1 MVDFHFL
8 YPHAFW
14 LLLLLVPLWLWILR
28 RRKQQG
34 VLQDLVD
41 PALAPFVLT
50 GRERRQSLVALLA
63 FSLMAVLSVMAI
75 AGPAW
80 EKKEV
85 PVFRQQQALVIALDL
100 SASMYAQDLSPNR
113 LEQARFKV
121 MDILQT
127 RKGEQTALVVFAG
140 DAFPVSPLTDDTKT
154 IEAQMKNL
162 TPDIMPV
169 QGGALGLAIERSMEL
184 LQQAGAKSGNILL
197 ITDGM
202 TDTEQALAAAQIAL
216 SSNINVS
223 VMGVGTVNGSP
234 IPLAD
239 GGFLQD
245 AQGKTVLPKLDAAG
259 LKALAQAGNGVY
271 VTAGIGDADVN
282 RLAAAWTAKAGEQN
296 LISGGQRQV
305 DTWVNAGIWLILAIL
320 PLAALL
326 FRRGWLLSLSL
337 MFICLPQAQP
347 VQASVWND
355 LWATPD
361 QQAQAALQAGQSQQA
376 SELFENPQWKA
387 AASYQSGNFE
397 QAAKL
402 YSADKS
408 VEGLYNYGNAL
419 ARLNKLPEAIAAYE
433 EVLAQNTKHEDA
445 RYNRD
450 LLKKKLE
457 EQQQQQQQGSQD
469 QQQNQGQQDQK
480 NQQQSGQNNQAQ
492 QNQPNQQQQDQQEQA
507 KAQQEQA
514 AKERA
519 QQAKAAEQKK
529 QQEAQQDNSKQEQA
543 QAETAQMDPKA
554 AEQQQATE
562 QWLRRIPDDP
572 AGLWRRKFQ
581 YQYQQRARPNQG
593 EAW

>member
-1 MVDFHFL
+1 MADFHFL

-14 LLLLLVPLWLWILR
+14 LLLLLPPLWWWILR
-28 RRKQQG
+28 RRQQQG
-34 VLQDLVD
+34 VWQDLVD

-50 GRERRQSLVALLA
+50 GRERQQSL
-63 FSLMAVLSVMAI
+63 FSLMVFSLIALLIILAI

-121 MDILQT
+121 MDILQA
-127 RKGEQTALVVFAG
+127 RKGEQTGLVVFAG
-140 DAFPVSPLTDDTKT
+140 DAFPVSPLTNDTKT

-169 QGGALGLAIERSMEL
+169 QGGALGLAIERSREL

-202 TDTEQALAAAQIAL
+202 TDTEQALAAAKAAVASYIG
-216 SSNINVS
+216 VS
-223 VMGVGTVNGSP
+223 VMGIGTVNGSP
-234 IPLAD
+234 IPLAE
-239 GGFLQD
+239 GGFLQN
-245 AQGKTVLPKLDAAG
+245 AQGKTVLPKLDAAN
-259 LKALAQAGNGVY
+259 LQVLAQAGNGMY

-282 RLAAAWTAKAGEQN
+282 RLVSAWETKAGEQN

-305 DTWVNAGIWLILAIL
+305 DTWVNAGVWLVLAVL

-326 FRRGWLLSLSL
+326 FRRGWLLSLAWVV
-337 MFICLPQAQP
+337 ICLPAAQP
-347 VQASVWND
+347 VQAAVWAD

-361 QQAQAALQAGQSQQA
+361 QQAQAALQAGQTKQA
-376 SELFENPQWKA
+376 SELFENPHWKA
-387 AASYQSGNFE
+387 AAAYKSGNFE

-402 YSADKS
+402 YSEDKS
-408 VEGLYNYGNAL
+408 VDGLYNYGNAL
-419 ARLNKLPEAIAAYE
+419 ARLNKLPEAIAAYDD
-433 EVLAQNTKHEDA
+433 VLAQNSKHEDA
-445 RYNRD
+445 RHNRD
-450 LLKKKLE
+450 LLKKQLE
-457 EQQQQQQQGSQD
+457 DQQQQQSSQD
-469 QQQNQGQQDQK
+469 QQQNQGQK
-480 NQQQSGQNNQAQ
+480 N
-492 QNQPNQQQQDQQEQA
+492 QQDQQQAGQTQQDQQDQQQQQEQQQA
-507 KAQQEQA
+507 QAQQEQA
-514 AKERA
+514 AKERE
-519 QQAKAAEQKK
+519 QQAKEAEQK
-529 QQEAQQDNSKQEQA
+529 QQQDAQQQDAKQEQN
-543 QAETAQMDPKA
+543 QAAKTAAQMDPKA
-554 AEQQQATE
+554 SEQQQATE

-593 EAW
+593 DAW

>member
-1 MVDFHFL
+1 MADFHFL
-8 YPHAFW
+8 YPYAFW
-14 LLLLLVPLWLWILR
+14 FLLLLPPLWFWILR
-28 RRKQQG
+28 RRKQQSG
-34 VLQDLVD
+34 WHELVD

-50 GRERRQSLVALLA
+50 GRERRQSLAPLIVFSLIALLSILA
-63 FSLMAVLSVMAI
+63 L

-100 SASMYAQDLSPNR
+100 SASMYVQDLSPNR

-121 MDILQT
+121 MDILQK

-140 DAFPVSPLTDDTKT
+140 DAFPVSPLTDDIKT

-169 QGGALGLAIERSMEL
+169 QGGALGLAIERSLEL
-184 LQQAGAKSGNILL
+184 LQQANAKTGNILL

-202 TDTEQALAAAQIAL
+202 TDDAQALKAARTAATKAV
-216 SSNINVS
+216 NVS
-223 VMGVGTVNGSP
+223 VLGIGTVVGAP
-234 IPLAD
+234 IPLAN
-239 GGFLQD
+239 GGFMQD
-245 AQGKTVLPKLDAAG
+245 AQGKTVMPTLDAAS

-282 RLAAAWTAKAGEQN
+282 RLASAWESKAGEQN

-305 DTWVNAGIWLILAIL
+305 DTWVNAGVWLVLGLL
-320 PLAALL
+320 PLVALL

-337 MFICLPQAQP
+337 VVICLPQTQP

-355 LWATPD
+355 LWSTPD
-361 QQAQAALQAGQSQQA
+361 QQAQAALQAGQTKQA
-376 SELFENPQWKA
+376 SELFENPNWKA
-387 AASYQSGNFE
+387 AASYKSGNFE

-402 YSADKS
+402 YSADQTI
-408 VEGLYNYGNAL
+408 EGLYNYGNAL
-419 ARLNKLPEAIAAYE
+419 ARLNKLEAAIKVYE
-433 EVLAQNTKHEDA
+433 QVLAQNPKHEDA
-445 RYNRD
+445 RYNLD
-450 LLKKKLE
+450 LLKKKIE
-457 EQQQQQQQGSQD
+457 EQQQQGSQD
-469 QQQNQGQQDQK
+469 QKQNQGQQDQQ
-480 NQQQSGQNNQAQ
+480 NQQQAGQNQQSEQQ
-492 QNQPNQQQQDQQEQA
+492 QNQATQQSSSEQQQAQAQQEQA
-507 KAQQEQA
+507 KQQQE
-514 AKERA
+514 
-519 QQAKAAEQKK
+519 QQAKAEQQQ
-529 QQEAQQDNSKQEQA
+529 QQEAEKNEAEQQQA
-543 QAETAQMDPKA
+543 QAESAQMDPKA

-581 YQYQQRARPNQG
+581 YQYQQRAHPNQG

>member
-1 MVDFHFL
+1 MADFHFL
-8 YPHAFW
+8 YPHALW
-14 LLLLLVPLWLWILR
+14 LFLILPPLWFWILR
-28 RRKQQG
+28 RRKQQSG
-34 VLQDLVD
+34 WHELVD

-50 GRERRQSLVALLA
+50 GRERRQSLLSLVI
-63 FSLMAVLSVMAI
+63 FSLIACLSIGAM

-121 MDILQT
+121 MDILQK

-140 DAFPVSPLTDDTKT
+140 DAFPVSPLTDDIKT

-169 QGGALGLAIERSMEL
+169 QGGALGLAIERSLDL
-184 LQQAGAKSGNILL
+184 LQQAGVKTGNILL

-202 TDTEQALAAAQIAL
+202 TDDAQALNAAQAAVAKGV
-216 SSNINVS
+216 NVS
-223 VMGVGTVNGSP
+223 VLGIGSVAGAP
-234 IPLAD
+234 IPLAN

-245 AQGKTVLPKLDAAG
+245 NQGKTVMPKLDAAS

-282 RLAAAWTAKAGEQN
+282 RLASAWEAKAGEQN

-305 DTWVNAGIWLILAIL
+305 DTWVNAGVWLVLAIL

-337 MFICLPQAQP
+337 ALLLVQPAKP
-347 VQASVWND
+347 VQANVWSD
-355 LWATPD
+355 LWATPN
-361 QQAQAALQAGQSQQA
+361 QQAQAALQAGQAKQA
-376 SELFENPQWKA
+376 SELFEDPQWKA
-387 AASYQSGNFE
+387 AASYKSGNFE

-402 YSADKS
+402 YSTDKS
-408 VEGLYNYGNAL
+408 VEGLYNYANAL
-419 ARLNKLPEAIAAYE
+419 ARLNKLEEAIKTYDQ
-433 EVLAQNTKHEDA
+433 VLAQNPKHEDA

-457 EQQQQQQQGSQD
+457 EQQQQGSQN
-469 QQQNQGQQDQK
+469 QQQNQGQQNQQ
-480 NQQQSGQNNQAQ
+480 NQQQTGQDNQAQ
-492 QNQPNQQQQDQQEQA
+492 QQQSQQNQQQQSEQAQAQAQQEQA
-507 KAQQEQA
+507 KKQQEQ
-514 AKERA
+514 
-519 QQAKAAEQKK
+519 QAKTEQQ
-529 QQEAQQDNSKQEQA
+529 QQEAEKKDAEQQQA
-543 QAETAQMDPKA
+543 QAETAQLDPKQ
-554 AEQQQATE
+554 AEQEQATE

-581 YQYQQRARPNQG
+581 YQYQQRARPSQG
-593 EAW
+593 DAW

>member
-1 MVDFHFL
+1 MADFHFL

-14 LLLLLVPLWLWILR
+14 FLLLLPPLWFWILR
-28 RRKQQG
+28 RRKQQSG
-34 VLQDLVD
+34 WHELVD

-50 GRERRQSLVALLA
+50 GRERRQSLVPLMV
-63 FSLMAVLSVMAI
+63 FSLITLLSILAL

-80 EKKEV
+80 KKKEV

-121 MDILQT
+121 MDILQK

-140 DAFPVSPLTDDTKT
+140 DAFPVSPLTDDIKT

-169 QGGALGLAIERSMEL
+169 QGGALGLAIERSLEL
-184 LQQAGAKSGNILL
+184 LQQAGAKTGNILL

-202 TDTEQALAAAQIAL
+202 TDDAQALKAARTAVTKAV
-216 SSNINVS
+216 NIS
-223 VMGVGTVNGSP
+223 VLGIGTVVGAP
-234 IPLAD
+234 IPLAN

-245 AQGKTVLPKLDAAG
+245 SQGKTVMPKLDAAS

-282 RLAAAWTAKAGEQN
+282 SLANAWESKVGEQN

-305 DTWVNAGIWLILAIL
+305 DTWVNAGVWLVLGIV
-320 PLAALL
+320 PLVALL

-337 MFICLPQAQP
+337 VFLCLPQAQS

-361 QQAQAALQAGQSQQA
+361 QQAQAALQAGHTKQA
-376 SELFENPQWKA
+376 SELFEHPNWKA
-387 AASYQSGNFE
+387 AASYKSGNFE

-402 YSADKS
+402 YSTDQT
-408 VEGLYNYGNAL
+408 VDGLYNYGNAL
-419 ARLNKLPEAIAAYE
+419 ARLNKLEAALQAYE
-433 EVLAQNTKHEDA
+433 QVLAQNPKHEDA

-450 LLKKKLE
+450 LIKKKLE
-457 EQQQQQQQGSQD
+457 EQQQQSSQN
-469 QQQNQGQQDQK
+469 QKQNQGQQNQQ
-480 NQQQSGQNNQAQ
+480 NQQQSGQNQQAEQQQKNQAN
-492 QNQPNQQQQDQQEQA
+492 QNQAEQQQAQQEQA
-507 KAQQEQA
+507 KQQQEQD
-514 AKERA
+514 
-519 QQAKAAEQKK
+519 AKAGQQK
-529 QQEAQQDNSKQEQA
+529 QQEAEKNEAEQQQA
-543 QAETAQMDPKA
+543 QAESAQMDPKA

-581 YQYQQRARPNQG
+581 YQYQQRAHPNQG
-593 EAW
+593 AAW

>member
-1 MVDFHFL
+1 MADFHFL

-14 LLLLLVPLWLWILR
+14 LLLLLVPLWWWILR

-50 GRERRQSLVALLA
+50 GRERRQSLLSLIV
-63 FSLMAVLSVMAI
+63 FSLIAVLSILAI

-202 TDTEQALAAAQIAL
+202 TDAVQALNAAKAAVT
-216 SSNINVS
+216 NNVGIS
-223 VMGVGTVNGSP
+223 VMGIGTVNGSP
-234 IPLAD
+234 IPLVD

-245 AQGKTVLPKLDAAG
+245 AQGKTVIPKLDAAH
-259 LKALAQAGNGVY
+259 LKSLAQAGNGVY

-282 RLAAAWTAKAGEQN
+282 RLVATWETKAGAQH

-305 DTWVNAGIWLILAIL
+305 DTWVNAGVWLVLAVL

-326 FRRGWLLSLSL
+326 FRRGWLLSFSL
-337 MFICLPQAQP
+337 IFICLPPAKS
-347 VQASVWND
+347 VQASVWTD
-355 LWATPD
+355 AWATPD
-361 QQAQAALQAGQSQQA
+361 QQAQAALQAGESKQA
-376 SELFENPQWKA
+376 SELFETPTWKA
-387 AASYQSGNFE
+387 AASYKSGNFE

-402 YSADKS
+402 YSEDKS

-419 ARLNKLPEAIAAYE
+419 ARLSKLPEAIAAYE
-433 EVLAQNTKHEDA
+433 EVLAQNDKHEDA

-450 LLKKKLE
+450 LLKKQLAD
-457 EQQQQQQQGSQD
+457 QQQQGSQD
-469 QQQNQGQQDQK
+469 QQQNQGQKDPQD
-480 NQQQSGQNNQAQ
+480 QQQSGQKGQSQ
-492 QNQPNQQQQDQQEQA
+492 QNQQNQQQQDQQEQA
-507 KAQQEQA
+507 KSQQGQA
-514 AKERA
+514 AKERE
-519 QQAKAAEQKK
+519 QQAKEAEQKK
-529 QQEAQQDNSKQEQA
+529 QQEAEQKDAKQEQDK
-543 QAETAQMDPKA
+543 AEAAQMDPKA

>member
-1 MVDFHFL
+1 MADFHFL

-14 LLLLLVPLWLWILR
+14 LLLVLPLLWFWILR
-28 RRKQQG
+28 RRKQQSG
-34 VLQDLVD
+34 WHELVD

-50 GRERRQSLVALLA
+50 GRERRQSLAPLMV
-63 FSLMAVLSVMAI
+63 FSLITLLSILAL

-121 MDILQT
+121 MDILQK

-140 DAFPVSPLTDDTKT
+140 DAFPVSPLTDDIKT
-154 IEAQMKNL
+154 IEAQMKSL

-169 QGGALGLAIERSMEL
+169 QGGALGLAIERSLEL
-184 LQQAGAKSGNILL
+184 LQQAGSKTGNILL

-202 TDTEQALAAAQIAL
+202 TDDAQALKAAHTAVTKAV
-216 SSNINVS
+216 NIS
-223 VMGVGTVNGSP
+223 VLGIGTVVGAP
-234 IPLAD
+234 IPLAN

-245 AQGKTVLPKLDAAG
+245 SQGKTVKPRLDVAS

-282 RLAAAWTAKAGEQN
+282 SLARAWESKAGEQS

-305 DTWVNAGIWLILAIL
+305 DTWVNAGIWLVLGIL
-320 PLAALL
+320 PLVALL

-337 MFICLPQAQP
+337 AFICMPQTQS
-347 VQASVWND
+347 VQASVWSD
-355 LWATPD
+355 VWATPD
-361 QQAQAALQAGQSQQA
+361 QQAQAALQAGQAKQA
-376 SELFENPQWKA
+376 SELFEHPHWKA

-402 YSADKS
+402 YSTDQT

-419 ARLNKLPEAIAAYE
+419 ARLNKLEAAIQAYE
-433 EVLAQNTKHEDA
+433 QVLVKNPKHEDA

-450 LLKKKLE
+450 LIKKKLE
-457 EQQQQQQQGSQD
+457 EQQQQGSQD
-469 QQQNQGQQDQK
+469 QKQDQGQQNQQ
-480 NQQQSGQNNQAQ
+480 NQQSSGQNQQSEQRQ
-492 QNQPNQQQQDQQEQA
+492 QNQANQNQAEQQQAQTQQEQA
-507 KAQQEQA
+507 KQQQEQD
-514 AKERA
+514 
-519 QQAKAAEQKK
+519 AKAEQQK
-529 QQEAQQDNSKQEQA
+529 QQEAEKNEAEQQQA
-543 QAETAQMDPKA
+543 QAESAQMDPKA

-581 YQYQQRARPNQG
+581 YQYQQRVHPNQG
-593 EAW
+593 DAW

>member
-1 MVDFHFL
+1 MADFHFL
-8 YPHAFW
+8 YPSVFW
-14 LLLLLVPLWLWILR
+14 LLLVLPPLWFWILR
-28 RRKQQG
+28 KRSQSSAWQE
-34 VLQDLVD
+34 LID

-50 GRERRQSLVALLA
+50 GRARKQSLLSLII
-63 FSLMAVLSVMAI
+63 FSLIAVLSILAM

-121 MDILQT
+121 MDILQK

-140 DAFPVSPLTDDTKT
+140 DAFPVSPLTDDIKT

-184 LQQAGAKSGNILL
+184 LAQAGAKSGNILI

-202 TDTEQALAAAQIAL
+202 TDSPQALRAAKAAL
-216 SSNINVS
+216 AKGIGVS
-223 VMGVGTVNGSP
+223 VLGVGTVSGAP
-234 IPLAD
+234 IPLAN

-245 AQGKTVLPKLDAAG
+245 NQGQTVVPKLDAAS
-259 LKALAQAGNGVY
+259 LKSVAQAGNGVY

-282 RLAAAWTAKAGEQN
+282 RLADAWTAKAGEQN
-296 LISGGQRQV
+296 LVSGGERQV
-305 DTWVNAGIWLILAIL
+305 DTWVNMGVWLVLAIL

-337 MFICLPQAQP
+337 AVVFLPQTQP

-361 QQAQAALQAGQSQQA
+361 QQAQIALQAGQSKQA
-376 SELFENPQWKA
+376 SELFENQSWKA
-387 AASYQSGNFE
+387 AASYQAGNFE
-397 QAAKL
+397 QAAQL
-402 YSADKS
+402 YSTDKS

-419 ARLNKLPEAIAAYE
+419 ARLNKLPEAIKAYDQ
-433 EVLAQNTKHEDA
+433 VLEQNPKHEDA

-457 EQQQQQQQGSQD
+457 EQQKQQQQQGSQN
-469 QQQNQGQQDQK
+469 QQQNQDQK
-480 NQQQSGQNNQAQ
+480 NQQNQQQSGQNKQQQ
-492 QNQPNQQQQDQQEQA
+492 QNQQSQEQQQSEAQKAQEEQA
-507 KAQQEQA
+507 KKQQE
-514 AKERA
+514 
-519 QQAKAAEQKK
+519 QQAKAEAAK
-529 QQEAQQDNSKQEQA
+529 QQEEQQKDVQHQEG
-543 QAETAQMDPKA
+543 QAEKQPADPKTE
-554 AEQQQATE
+554 EQQQATE

-581 YQYQQRARPNQG
+581 YQYQQRAQPNQG
-593 EAW
+593 DAW

>member
-1 MVDFHFL
+1 MADFHFL

-14 LLLLLVPLWLWILR
+14 FLLLLPPLWFWILR
-28 RRKQQG
+28 RRKQQSG
-34 VLQDLVD
+34 WHELVD

-50 GRERRQSLVALLA
+50 GRERWQSLASLLL
-63 FSLMAVLSVMAI
+63 FSLITALSVLAL

-121 MDILQT
+121 MDILQK

-140 DAFPVSPLTDDTKT
+140 DAFPVSPLTDDIKT

-169 QGGALGLAIERSMEL
+169 QGGALGLAIERSLEL
-184 LQQAGAKSGNILL
+184 LQQASAKTGNILL

-202 TDTEQALAAAQIAL
+202 TDDAQALKAASLAVTQGV
-216 SSNINVS
+216 NVS
-223 VMGVGTVNGSP
+223 VLGIGSVTGAP
-234 IPLAD
+234 IPLAN

-245 AQGKTVLPKLDAAG
+245 AHGKTVMPKLDVTS

-271 VTAGIGDADVN
+271 ATAGIGDADVN
-282 RLAAAWTAKAGEQN
+282 RLTSAWESKAGEQN

-305 DTWVNAGIWLILAIL
+305 DTWVNAGVWLVLGIL
-320 PLAALL
+320 PLVALL

-337 MFICLPQAQP
+337 VVLCLPQAQP
-347 VQASVWND
+347 VQASIWTD

-361 QQAQAALQAGQSQQA
+361 QQAQAALQAGQAKQA
-376 SELFENPQWKA
+376 SELFKDPNWKA
-387 AASYQSGNFE
+387 AASYKAGDFE

-402 YSADKS
+402 YSADQS

-419 ARLNKLPEAIAAYE
+419 ARLNKLPEAIKAYE
-433 EVLAQNTKHEDA
+433 QVLAQNPKHEDA

-457 EQQQQQQQGSQD
+457 EQQQQQQGSQD
-469 QQQNQGQQDQK
+469 QKQNQGQQNQQ
-480 NQQQSGQNNQAQ
+480 NQQQSGQNQAAEQ
-492 QNQPNQQQQDQQEQA
+492 QNQQQPSSQAEQQATQAQQEQA
-507 KAQQEQA
+507 KQQQEQQ
-514 AKERA
+514 A
-519 QQAKAAEQKK
+519 QAEQQK
-529 QQEAQQDNSKQEQA
+529 QQEAEKNEAEQQQA
-543 QAETAQMDPKA
+543 QAEIAPMDPTA

-581 YQYQQRARPNQG
+581 YQYQQRAHPNQG
-593 EAW
+593 DAW

>member
-1 MVDFHFL
+1 MADFHFL

-14 LLLLLVPLWLWILR
+14 FLLLLPPLWFWILR
-28 RRKQQG
+28 RRQQQSG
-34 VLQDLVD
+34 WHELVD

-50 GRERRQSLVALLA
+50 GRERRQSLAPLILFSLIALLSILA
-63 FSLMAVLSVMAI
+63 L

-121 MDILQT
+121 MDILQK

-140 DAFPVSPLTDDTKT
+140 DAFPVSPLTDDIKT

-169 QGGALGLAIERSMEL
+169 QGGALGLAIERSLEL
-184 LQQAGAKSGNILL
+184 LQQAGAKTGNILL

-202 TDTEQALAAAQIAL
+202 TDDTQALKAAQTAVAQGV
-216 SSNINVS
+216 NVS
-223 VMGVGTVNGSP
+223 VLGIGSVAGAP
-234 IPLAD
+234 IPLAN

-245 AQGKTVLPKLDAAG
+245 AQGKTVMPKLDAAS
-259 LKALAQAGNGVY
+259 LTALAQAGNGVY

-282 RLAAAWTAKAGEQN
+282 RLANAWESKVGEQN

-305 DTWVNAGIWLILAIL
+305 DTWVNAGVWLVLGIL
-320 PLAALL
+320 PLVALL
-326 FRRGWLLSLSL
+326 FRRGWLLSFSL
-337 MFICLPQAQP
+337 VVICLPQAQP

-361 QQAQAALQAGQSQQA
+361 QQAQAALQAGQAKEA
-376 SELFENPQWKA
+376 SELFENPNWKA
-387 AASYQSGNFE
+387 AAAYKSGNFE

-402 YSADKS
+402 YSTDQT
-408 VEGLYNYGNAL
+408 VEGRYNYGNAL
-419 ARLNKLPEAIAAYE
+419 ARLNKLEEAIKAYE
-433 EVLAQNTKHEDA
+433 QVLAQNPKHEDA

-457 EQQQQQQQGSQD
+457 EQQQQGSQD
-469 QQQNQGQQDQK
+469 QKQNQGQQNQQ
-480 NQQQSGQNNQAQ
+480 NQQQSGQNQQSEQQQ
-492 QNQPNQQQQDQQEQA
+492 QNQQNQQSQAEQQQAQAQQEQA
-507 KAQQEQA
+507 KQQQ
-514 AKERA
+514 A
-519 QQAKAAEQKK
+519 QQAKAEQQK
-529 QQEAQQDNSKQEQA
+529 QQEAEKNEAEQQQA
-543 QAETAQMDPKA
+543 QAESAQMDPKA

-581 YQYQQRARPNQG
+581 YQYQQRAHPNQG
-593 EAW
+593 DAW

>member
-1 MVDFHFL
+1 MADFHFL
-8 YPHAFW
+8 YPSTFW
-14 LLLLLVPLWLWILR
+14 LLILLPLLWFWILR
-28 RRKQQG
+28 RRKQQSG
-34 VLQDLVD
+34 WQDLVD

-50 GRERRQSLVALLA
+50 GRERRQSLFALIV
-63 FSLMAVLSVMAI
+63 FSLLVLLSILAA

-121 MDILQT
+121 MDILQA
-127 RKGEQTALVVFAG
+127 RKGEQVGLVVFAG
-140 DAFPVSPLTDDTKT
+140 DAFPVSPLTDDIKT

-162 TPDIMPV
+162 SPEIMPV
-169 QGGALGLAIERSMEL
+169 QGGFLSLAIERSMEL

-202 TDTEQALAAAQIAL
+202 TDGAQALSAARAAL
-216 SSNINVS
+216 AKGVS
-223 VMGVGTVNGSP
+223 ISVLGIGSVSGAP

-245 AQGKTVLPKLDAAG
+245 ARGKTVVPKLDVTS
-259 LKALAQAGNGVY
+259 LKALTQAGNGVY

-282 RLAAAWTAKAGEQN
+282 RLAAAWETKAGEQN

-305 DTWVNAGIWLILAIL
+305 DTWVNAGVWLVLAIL

-337 MFICLPQAQP
+337 AVLFLPQAQP
-347 VQASVWND
+347 VQASVWTD

-361 QQAQAALQAGQSQQA
+361 QQAQVALQAGQAKQA
-376 SELFENPQWKA
+376 SELFENPHWKA
-387 AASYQSGNFE
+387 AASYKSGNFV

-402 YSADKS
+402 YSEDKS

-433 EVLAQNTKHEDA
+433 AVLAQNAQHEDA

-450 LLKKKLE
+450 LLKKQLE
-457 EQQQQQQQGSQD
+457 DQQQQQGSQD
-469 QQQNQGQQDQK
+469 QQQNQGQQ
-480 NQQQSGQNNQAQ
+480 NQQDQQQKGQTKQAQ
-492 QNQPNQQQQDQQEQA
+492 QNQQNQQQQAQQQA
-507 KAQQEQA
+507 QAQQEQA
-514 AKERA
+514 AKERE
-519 QQAKAAEQKK
+519 QQAKQAEQNQ
-529 QQEAQQDNSKQEQA
+529 QQEAEQDNAKQEPTS
-543 QAETAQMDPKA
+543 AEVAAQMDPKA

-581 YQYQQRARPNQG
+581 YQYQQRAHPSQG
-593 EAW
+593 DAW